1 MLNHSIGG
9 SRTHDS
15 TDQSES
21 FAIGGRITLKNN
33 VTKRVHQKK
42 QTNFQDM
49 FLFFFLGL
57 RVWLLNLAEILASR
71 RQLLCSGPIS
81 TRSSQ
86 LSSLQSSIRFDPPA
100 LWMAGRE
107 SKLQA
112 PLVMLMV
119 SS

>member
-1 MLNHSIGG
+1 MFCS
-9 SRTHDS
+9 SSCT
-15 TDQSES
+15 
-21 FAIGGRITLKNN
+21 GR
-33 VTKRVHQKK
+33 
-42 QTNFQDM
+42 
-49 FLFFFLGL
+49 
-57 RVWLLNLAEILASR
+57 LLNLAEILASR

-112 PLVMLMV
+112 PLVMLMITSLFHFHLPIHDQLDHSLWDSV
-119 SS
+119 IRIDRFCVLVGYPD